1 MIDFNV
7 SADIFDNWNKEM
19 YIATKK
25 GVKVDDYNNEIV
37 EYNKPFFF
45 GEVNYQP
52 LTGKSLE
59 AYTQKY
65 GATTNE
71 IISCFINIEDDGQFK
86 QLDLAYLYGASPNGE
101 EVYGDNANYIVRTYR
116 KQNTK
121 IMVVFEEIIKEE
133 NNGNS

>member
-1 MIDFNV
+1 MF
-7 SADIFDNWNKEM
+7 DISKNIFANWYRDI
-19 YIATKK
+19 YISNKK
-25 GVKVDDYNNEIV
+25 GVKLDDYNNEIV
-37 EYNKPFFF
+37 EYEEPFYF

-59 AYTQKY
+59 AYIRTY
-65 GATTNE
+65 GETDNKV
-71 IISCFINIEDDGQFK
+71 ISCFIDIEDDGQFK
-86 QLDLAYLYGASPNGE
+86 EMDLAYLYGATPEGE

-116 KQNTK
+116 KQNTR